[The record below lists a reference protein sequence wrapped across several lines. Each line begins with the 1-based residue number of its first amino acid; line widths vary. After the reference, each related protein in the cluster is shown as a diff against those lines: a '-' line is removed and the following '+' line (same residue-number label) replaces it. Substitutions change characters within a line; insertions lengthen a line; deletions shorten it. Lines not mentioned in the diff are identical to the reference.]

1 MIYEQV
7 HAGDHVL
14 GHDGAVWGVAE
25 IDHPPALPLR
35 VVLVRP
41 GHRVQGW
48 PPAGTPVTIV
58 HQADVSAER
67 AAVEVFAAGGLD
79 VELLREVWQG

>member
-1 MIYEQV
+1 MIYEDV

-14 GHDGAVWGVAE
+14 GHDGAVWAVVE
-25 IDHPPALPLR
+25 IDHDPALR

-48 PPAGTPVTIV
+48 PPAGTPVTV
-58 HQADVSAER
+58 LHRGDVTAE
-67 AAVEVFAAGGLD
+67 FAACEIFAAAGLG
-79 VELLREVWQG
+79 VELLGEVWQG

>member
-1 MIYEQV
+1 MDYGQV

-14 GHDGAVWGVAE
+14 GHDGEVWGVAE
-25 IDHPPALPLR
+25 IDHAPALR

-41 GHRVQGW
+41 GYRVQGW

-58 HQADVSAER
+58 HRADVSAE
-67 AAVEVFAAGGLD
+67 ATAFETLLAAGLGP
-79 VELLREVWQG
+79 ELVGERYAG

>member
-1 MIYEQV
+1 MTYEEV

-14 GHDGAVWGVAE
+14 GHDGEVWGVAE
-25 IDHPPALPLR
+25 IDHAPAPLR

-58 HQADVSAER
+58 HRSDVSAELR
-67 AAVEVFAAGGLD
+67 AFEVLAAGGLAP
-79 VELLREVWQG
+79 ELVGERYTG

>member
-7 HAGDHVL
+7 HAGDHIL
-14 GHDGAVWGVAE
+14 GHDGEVWGVAE
-25 IDHPPALPLR
+25 IDHAPTLR

-58 HQADVSAER
+58 QRADVSSE
-67 AAVEVFAAGGLD
+67 FAAC
-79 VELLREVWQG
+79 ELLAAAGFAPELVGERYAG

>member
-1 MIYEQV
+1 MTYEDV
-7 HAGDHVL
+7 HAGDHVH

-25 IDHPPALPLR
+25 IDHAPPLR

-58 HQADVSAER
+58 HREADTGAEALAWQALADAGLAPQLLGER
-67 AAVEVFAAGGLD
+67 FAG
-79 VELLREVWQG
+79 

>member
-1 MIYEQV
+1 MTYESV

-25 IDHPPALPLR
+25 IDHAPALR

-41 GHRVQGW
+41 GYRVQGW
-48 PPAGTPVTIV
+48 PPAGTQVTIV
-58 HQADVSAER
+58 QRADVSGEF
-67 AAVEVFAAGGLD
+67 AACELFAAGGLD
-79 VELLREVWQG
+79 VELIGERWHG